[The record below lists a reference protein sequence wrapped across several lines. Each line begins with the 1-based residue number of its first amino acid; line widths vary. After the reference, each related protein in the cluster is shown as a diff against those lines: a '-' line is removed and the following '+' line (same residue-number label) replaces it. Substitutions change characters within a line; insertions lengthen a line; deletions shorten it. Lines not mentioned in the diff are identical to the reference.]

1 LVRIN
6 PRRPL
11 LLLLYSPI
19 ALDTGVR
26 ARSREKDEEVGFDG
40 FQTRCGGPRSGLPE
54 LQEAVFAVGA
64 DQVLVGVVGD
74 ADHIFLMNLEGGRT
88 SQYRMKKYNP

>member
-1 LVRIN
+1 MR
-6 PRRPL
+6 
-11 LLLLYSPI
+11 
-19 ALDTGVR
+19 R
-26 ARSREKDEEVGFDG
+26 ARRREKDEEVGFDG

-74 ADHIFLMNLEGGRT
+74 ADHIFLMDLEGGQET